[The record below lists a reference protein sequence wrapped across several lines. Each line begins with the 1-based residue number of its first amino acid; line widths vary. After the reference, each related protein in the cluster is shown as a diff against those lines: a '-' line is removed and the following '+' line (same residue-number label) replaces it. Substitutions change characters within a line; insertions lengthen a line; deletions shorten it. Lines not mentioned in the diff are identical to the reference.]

1 MISFKKTSIFLYIFC
16 NFDTVELQKILLG
29 KGGGFLK
36 TDHGLLCTP
45 DLVYCLFELIRF
57 DATISVNYSILFVYI
72 SLFFRPILSG
82 GNS

>member
-1 MISFKKTSIFLYIFC
+1 M
-16 NFDTVELQKILLG
+16 G
-29 KGGGFLK
+29 KGVGFLK

-45 DLVYCLFELIRF
+45 DLAYCLFELIRF
-57 DATISVNYSILFVYI
+57 DATISVNSSILFVYI